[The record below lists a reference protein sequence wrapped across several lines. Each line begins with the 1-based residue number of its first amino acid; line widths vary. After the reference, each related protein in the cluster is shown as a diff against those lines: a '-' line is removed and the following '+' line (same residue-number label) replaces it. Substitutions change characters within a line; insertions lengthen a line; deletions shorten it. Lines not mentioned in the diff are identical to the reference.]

1 MGERQKLLVF
11 KEKLIT
17 RLPRFIIGIGLEL
30 LSIFFIY
37 LLIFEDM
44 MIDFKLLFYLTFF
57 VLMGLFVIITFFDNI
72 SIDDTNITVRTF
84 FVRKTYP
91 LKNIVV
97 IRKTRRLFFRNIL
110 ITFDDTKSL
119 YFSSLKNEQAFF
131 EHMQKYGFK
140 KNSNN
145 TLILFKEENPD
156 SIFPLE

>member
-57 VLMGLFVIITFFDNI
+57 VLMGLFVIITF
-72 SIDDTNITVRTF
+72 
-84 FVRKTYP
+84 
-91 LKNIVV
+91 
-97 IRKTRRLFFRNIL
+97 L
-110 ITFDDTKSL
+110 IIYL
-119 YFSSLKNEQAFF
+119 
-131 EHMQKYGFK
+131 
-140 KNSNN
+140 
-145 TLILFKEENPD
+145 
-156 SIFPLE
+156 